1 MLILTIRTDNP
12 EAEIGLYNGEQQLAY
27 EKWMAHRQLSDTL
40 HHKIE
45 DALKTQGK
53 TWQDV
58 AGIVA
63 FEGPGSFTGLRIG
76 LTVANALSYSIEI
89 PVVAAKGDDWI
100 THGIHRLQA
109 GEQDEVA
116 LPFYGKD
123 ANITTPR
130 K

>member
-12 EAEIGLYNGEQQLAY
+12 EAEVGLYDGEKQLDY
-27 EKWMAHRQLSDTL
+27 QKWMAHRQLSDTL

-45 DALKTQGK
+45 DLLTAHGK

-76 LTVANALSYSIEI
+76 LTVANALSYGIEI
-89 PVVAAKGDDWI
+89 PVVATKGDNWI
-100 THGIHRLQA
+100 TQGIHRLQA
-109 GEQDEVA
+109 GEQDEIA
-116 LPFYGKD
+116 LPYYGKD